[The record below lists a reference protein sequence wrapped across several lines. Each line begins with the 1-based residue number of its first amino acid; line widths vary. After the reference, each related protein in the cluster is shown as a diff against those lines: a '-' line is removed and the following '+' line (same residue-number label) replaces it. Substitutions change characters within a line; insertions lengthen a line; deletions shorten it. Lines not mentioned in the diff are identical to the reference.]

1 MSEPSDDT
9 DDAVTEQIGYAAAF
23 AELEQILDELEDDEV
38 DVDVLAERVARA
50 AELIRVCRGR
60 IASAQMNVEQI
71 VADLEQ
77 LAPPDDD

>member
-1 MSEPSDDT
+1 MSDATDEPDDP
-9 DDAVTEQIGYAAAF
+9 IGYAAAF

-38 DVDVLAERVARA
+38 DIDVLAERVARA
-50 AELIRVCRGR
+50 AELIHVCRSR